1 MDASDEE
8 VVDGALDEY
17 RCVSHRWEE
26 KDHPDPKAT
35 KKRKLIEILLQNR
48 DIKGIWLDFCCLP
61 QGNKSNAEDAFF
73 RTSLTKVN
81 ILYLC
86 GRVIAMLDQKYAG
99 RFWTQYELFLALHV
113 ASEVLVTTNKSLQLT
128 RPPCMAILNLSD

>member
-1 MDASDEE
+1 M
-8 VVDGALDEY
+8 DGALDEY

-61 QGNKSNAEDAFF
+61 QGDKSNAEDAFF